1 MSDQPR
7 ARLATLPLEG
17 YLDSVELVSAPD
29 GSDEITMIGWA
40 LSGRG
45 EIQTFVVTINK
56 GLPTELRERAQYGL
70 ARADVRLAFPDVPQA
85 SNCGFKVLFRVRS
98 FGVANIES
106 IECAGVLASGEV
118 LVRAYEIPPPKS
130 VEDQLAAVTL
140 PSEDRKLF
148 GFLETVSV
156 AYIGEG
162 KTGLVLTGWIL
173 HAEKPISGLTFP
185 GSTGVKYGIEHADLG
200 EPFRNHPQTGRAG
213 FRAIFER
220 GDFEAT
226 EPATFHVQV
235 TLQDG
240 TELETAF
247 PPAIIARTMGTL
259 IAQSECLPMHRSR
272 KSSCSDSCFG
282 DVLSVRKVWLGRR
295 RIGYYVTGWLLAPEM
310 SISDVWL
317 LAEGRNCDLFHFG
330 YPFHALE
337 VAYPTE
343 KGSKGWFT
351 GLLQGEDWHASELT
365 CRIVA
370 RTDTG
375 EEFYLEFPSR
385 AVDTAFFHP
394 APDRTS
400 VVARKTT
407 GVHQCFFDDRFKD
420 RLDPG
425 FIPYFNEHVTRFFE
439 NDVIVELIRAGKH
452 KPRDYFGVFSW
463 RFSEKIPLR
472 SEVIFDLIHEDGYQ
486 ADVYS
491 FFEGTHSGLGPKGY
505 NIWTFGENS
514 HPGLIEA
521 GEILLKRL
529 GMRVDLRRLT
539 TPVIYQN
546 HFICRSD
553 LYERYVD
560 ELLQPAIRGLSN
572 SNDRELQEAIS
583 RDAQYVTHLKTAVR
597 EEVFGR
603 PYFSLEP
610 FLCERLFSTWAA
622 LQSLNVRH
630 IFCAKIPGQ

>member
-1 MSDQPR
+1 M
-7 ARLATLPLEG
+7 ATTRPLEG
-17 YLDSVELVSAPD
+17 FLDSVEFVSALD
-29 GSDEITMIGWA
+29 GTDEITMVGWA
-40 LSGRG
+40 LSARG
-45 EIQTFVVTINK
+45 EIQTVVVTINK
-56 GLPTELRERAQYGL
+56 GLPDELRERAQYGL

-85 SNCGFKVLFRVRS
+85 SNCGFKVLFRARGFSPEKIVK
-98 FGVANIES
+98 IEN
-106 IECAGVLASGEV
+106 IECAAVLASGET
-118 LVRAYEIPPPKS
+118 LMRAYEIPPPKS
-130 VEDQLAAVTL
+130 VEQQLEWVRL
-140 PSEDRKLF
+140 PSQDRKLF
-148 GFLETVSV
+148 GFLEFVSL

-185 GSTGVKYGIEHADLG
+185 VSTGVKYGLEHADLG
-200 EPFRNHPQTGRAG
+200 EPFRTHPQAGCAG
-213 FRAIFER
+213 FRAIFDR
-220 GDFEAT
+220 GDFEADQS
-226 EPATFHVQV
+226 ATFRVRV

-240 TELETAF
+240 TELETVF
-247 PPAIIARTMGTL
+247 PPAIIASSMGTL
-259 IAQSECLPMHRSR
+259 IPQSQCLPMHRSR
-272 KSSCSDSCFG
+272 KSSPSDFCFG

-295 RIGYYVTGWLLAPEM
+295 RIGYYITGWLLAPQM

-317 LAEGRNCDLFHFG
+317 LAEGRNCDMFHFG
-330 YPFHALE
+330 YPFRLLE
-337 VAYPTE
+337 VSYPTE

-351 GLLQGEDWHASELT
+351 GLLQAEDWHASELT

-385 AVDTAFFHP
+385 SVDTAFFRP
-394 APDRTS
+394 ARDRAMG
-400 VVARKTT
+400 ARKTT
-407 GVHQCFFDDRFKD
+407 GVHQCFFDDRFKN

-425 FIPYFNEHVTRFFE
+425 FIPYFNERVSRFFE

-452 KPRDYFGVFSW
+452 KASDYFGVFSW

-472 SEVIFDLIHEDGYQ
+472 SQIIFDLMQEDGYE

-491 FFEGTHSGLGPKGY
+491 FFEGTHSGLGPEGH
-505 NIWTFGENS
+505 NIWTLGETY
-514 HPGLIEA
+514 HPGLVEA

-529 GMRVDLRRLT
+529 GMRVDLRHLT

-553 LYERYVD
+553 LYERYVH

-572 SNDRELQEAIS
+572 SNDRELQKAIS
-583 RDAQYVTHLKTAVR
+583 RDAQYVTNLKPAVSA
-597 EEVFGR
+597 EVFGR